1 MLMVASTTII
11 YEVGIYIINIIKL
24 NASIELALFLKILAI
39 ETIYNTIITII
50 AILTVFQL
58 VRDIFKEKK

>member
-1 MLMVASTTII
+1 MQ
-11 YEVGIYIINIIKL
+11 KL
-24 NASIELALFLKILAI
+24 LTSILVI
-39 ETIYNTIITII
+39 ENSEPYSNTVITVI

>member
-1 MLMVASTTII
+1 MQ
-11 YEVGIYIINIIKL
+11 KL
-24 NASIELALFLKILAI
+24 LTSVLVVDTSEP
-39 ETIYNTIITII
+39 YSNTIVTII

>member
-1 MLMVASTTII
+1 MQ
-11 YEVGIYIINIIKL
+11 KL
-24 NASIELALFLKILAI
+24 LTSILVIDNAEPYS
-39 ETIYNTIITII
+39 NTIVTII

>member
-1 MLMVASTTII
+1 MQ
-11 YEVGIYIINIIKL
+11 KL
-24 NASIELALFLKILAI
+24 LTSVLVIDNSEP
-39 ETIYNTIITII
+39 YSNTIVTII

>member
-1 MLMVASTTII
+1 MKNL
-11 YEVGIYIINIIKL
+11 L
-24 NASIELALFLKILAI
+24 ASILLVDNSEP
-39 ETIYNTIITII
+39 YGDTIITII

>member
-1 MLMVASTTII
+1 MNKVLTS
-11 YEVGIYIINIIKL
+11 
-24 NASIELALFLKILAI
+24 FLVVQND
-39 ETIYNTIITII
+39 EPYSNTFITII

>member
-1 MLMVASTTII
+1 MQKLLTSILVVESSEPYSTTI
-11 YEVGIYIINIIKL
+11 V
-24 NASIELALFLKILAI
+24 
-39 ETIYNTIITII
+39 TII

>member
-1 MLMVASTTII
+1 MQKLLT
-11 YEVGIYIINIIKL
+11 YILVIDN
-24 NASIELALFLKILAI
+24 SEP
-39 ETIYNTIITII
+39 YGNTIITII

>member
-1 MLMVASTTII
+1 M
-11 YEVGIYIINIIKL
+11 N
-24 NASIELALFLKILAI
+24 KILTSFLLVK
-39 ETIYNTIITII
+39 EHEPYSNTIITII

>member
-1 MLMVASTTII
+1 MQ
-11 YEVGIYIINIIKL
+11 
-24 NASIELALFLKILAI
+24 ELLISVLVVDTS
-39 ETIYNTIITII
+39 EPYGNTIITII

>member
-1 MLMVASTTII
+1 MQ
-11 YEVGIYIINIIKL
+11 KL
-24 NASIELALFLKILAI
+24 LTSILVIDNSEP
-39 ETIYNTIITII
+39 YGNTIITII

>member
-1 MLMVASTTII
+1 MKNLLTSVLVIDSSEP
-11 YEVGIYIINIIKL
+11 Y
-24 NASIELALFLKILAI
+24 SQ
-39 ETIYNTIITII
+39 TIITII

>member
-1 MLMVASTTII
+1 MQKLLTSILV
-11 YEVGIYIINIIKL
+11 INT
-24 NASIELALFLKILAI
+24 SEPYS
-39 ETIYNTIITII
+39 ETIITII

>member
-1 MLMVASTTII
+1 MQ
-11 YEVGIYIINIIKL
+11 KL
-24 NASIELALFLKILAI
+24 LTSILVVDSSEPYS
-39 ETIYNTIITII
+39 ETIITII

>member
-1 MLMVASTTII
+1 MKNLLT
-11 YEVGIYIINIIKL
+11 
-24 NASIELALFLKILAI
+24 SILGVDTSEP
-39 ETIYNTIITII
+39 YSNTVITVI